1 MRIKGEMNGRAM
13 EPLLSCLVIASL
25 PGSLELMTR

>member
-13 EPLLSCLVIASL
+13 EPLLSNPVIASL
-25 PGSLELMTR
+25 PDRLELMTR